1 LTPDFIVIGHVVKD
15 ILSQG
20 WRLGGTASFAAV
32 QAKRLGVK
40 AGVVTRVGED
50 LDLAAELPGIAIA
63 GRPSAETT
71 CFENIYDAG
80 RRRQRVPSQAPMVEA
95 EDVPAEWREAPI
107 VLLGPVC
114 GEAPAGLAATFPRS
128 LVGVSAQGWLRQVD
142 RERRVRRFAWR
153 GAPFWTRAS
162 VLFVSDE
169 DLGERRDQLERWIR
183 KVPIVALT
191 RYRRGAQVYSAGGWR
206 QIRAFPTVERDPTG
220 AGDVF
225 ATAFLVRY
233 HETKQVA
240 ESARFA
246 SAAAACSVEGA
257 GVDAVADRA
266 AIVARMEEHPEI
278 LLQ

>member
-1 LTPDFIVIGHVVKD
+1 
-15 ILSQG
+15 
-20 WRLGGTASFAAV
+20 
-32 QAKRLGVK
+32 
-40 AGVVTRVGED
+40 
-50 LDLAAELPGIAIA
+50 
-63 GRPSAETT
+63 
-71 CFENIYDAG
+71 
-80 RRRQRVPSQAPMVEA
+80 
-95 EDVPAEWREAPI
+95 
-107 VLLGPVC
+107 
-114 GEAPAGLAATFPRS
+114 
-128 LVGVSAQGWLRQVD
+128 
-142 RERRVRRFAWR
+142 
-153 GAPFWTRAS
+153 

-169 DLGERRDQLERWIR
+169 DLGERRDQLERWI
-183 KVPIVALT
+183 KEVPIVALT
-191 RYRRGAQVYSAGGWR
+191 RYRRGAQVYSAGSWR

-266 AIVARMEEHPEI
+266 AIEARMEEHPEI